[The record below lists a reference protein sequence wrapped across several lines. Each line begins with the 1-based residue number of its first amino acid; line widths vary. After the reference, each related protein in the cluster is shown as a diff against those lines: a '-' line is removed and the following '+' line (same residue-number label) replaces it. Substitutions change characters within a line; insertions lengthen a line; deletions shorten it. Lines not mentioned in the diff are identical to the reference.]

1 MKHMES
7 GPGRSVPAMR
17 NNFTRSLL
25 ITVFVTSVFGVGT
38 ASAQVAVSP
47 QLNSAAPYGVLGT
60 NAAPTVG
67 TVTCTN
73 TGPGSTL
80 TARVGT
86 TFTSITNTAC
96 TITGPIDAPV
106 AGSVVTDFN
115 NAFSAITT
123 QNQVC
128 TGSIPTTSTTLA
140 PGVYCS
146 AAGTTLGSGVI
157 LTLLGNASDV
167 WVFRVGTGGPGALTL
182 NSAQVVMGG
191 TALACN
197 VFWKTSAAATLTDS
211 IFNGTLLSGAAATMT
226 RGSWV
231 GRVMATTDVAIT
243 DAAPFTFAGCSAPVA
258 PSVAKAFSPS
268 TNGPGGVSTLTITL
282 TNSNAGAA
290 TLTSAFVDTL
300 PSGVVLA
307 ASPSGSTTCSSGVV
321 TATAGGSSVTLSSG
335 SVIPSNGSCTVI
347 ANVTAAAAGSYVNT
361 IPAGALTTSN
371 GNNPSPA
378 SATLTISASAPPVPT
393 LPEWAM
399 ILLAALLGLGGVV
412 ALRRRRMTA

>member
-1 MKHMES
+1 
-7 GPGRSVPAMR
+7 MR
-17 NNFTRSLL
+17 RLLAFTPLFSLFL
-25 ITVFVTSVFGVGT
+25 TMSFGAGS

-47 QLNSAAPYGVLGT
+47 SLGAAAPYAVLGT
-60 NAAPTVG
+60 NAVPTVG

-73 TGPGSTL
+73 TGAGSTI
-80 TARVGT
+80 TGRVGT

-96 TITGPIDAPV
+96 TISGPIDAPV
-106 AGSVVTDFN
+106 AASVRNDFN
-115 NAFSAITT
+115 TAFAAVPT
-123 QNQVC
+123 QNPVC
-128 TGSIPTTSTTLA
+128 NGVIPTTSTTLA

-146 AAGTTLGSGVI
+146 AAGTTLGAGVI
-157 LTLLGNASDV
+157 LTLNGNASDV

-197 VFWKTSAAATLTDS
+197 VFWRTSAGATLTDS
-211 IFNGTLLSGAAATMT
+211 IFNGTVLSGAATTMT

-231 GRVMATTDVAIT
+231 GRSMATTDATVT

-290 TLTSAFVDTL
+290 TLTTALVDTL
-300 PSGVVLA
+300 PAGVVLA
-307 ASPSGSTTCSSGVV
+307 AIPSASTTCTSGVV
-321 TATAGGSSVTLSSG
+321 TAAAGASTVTLSSG

-347 ANVTAAAAGSYVNT
+347 ANVTSATVGVYTNT
-361 IPAGALTTSN
+361 IAAGALTTSN

-378 SATLTISASAPPVPT
+378 SATLTIAAIPPVPT
-393 LPEWAM
+393 LPQFFLFVLAM
-399 ILLAALLGLGGVV
+399 ALIAVGYFQLKSRSNAEVSRAARL
-412 ALRRRRMTA
+412 